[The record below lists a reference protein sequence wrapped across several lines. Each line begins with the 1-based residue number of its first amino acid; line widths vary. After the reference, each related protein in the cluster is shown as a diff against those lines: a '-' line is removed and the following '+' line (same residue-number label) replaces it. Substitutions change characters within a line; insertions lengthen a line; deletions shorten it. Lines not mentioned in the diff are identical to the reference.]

1 MSSSPT
7 RRDSKGEG
15 DLVLDFFN
23 HQGNL
28 PRNDSGASLEELA
41 RSPSG
46 ASLRLS
52 PSGNS
57 LRSLSR
63 SDSGS
68 SLPTD
73 DTATTMRA
81 PTASAAMVIKIAV
94 AVPKEEPPLLEGK
107 AAQAHPLP
115 LRAVATLCMAQ
126 IAHFYSM
133 CSVFSYAGFL
143 AVDLGWVAN
152 ADRAGYVAGLVAA
165 MLPLG
170 RLPTSV
176 LWGWI
181 ADRYGRRPALI
192 GSMAGIAAGN
202 LCFAFARPMWAA
214 LAVRFVLLGGA
225 NGWNSIL
232 GPICAEIGGP
242 RQAQLLGYVFGAGG
256 VINLLGPAIGG
267 FTYGACVPYFP
278 ALVPS
283 LIGAVLGVVA
293 TLMAWAWLPETRPQL
308 PPVAPAPAPAYAAAA
323 RSVTCPDPTLAAS
336 KRAAPA
342 PSPASFP
349 AAVSA
354 TDDAPPPRAPR
365 GPSLWSMM
373 RAPPMPAVIA
383 LRTGIGLAAF
393 ASYDVIP
400 LWAIASAGAGGAALP
415 QRSLGGL
422 LAGAAALQLL
432 WTTFCMGPV
441 MMAAGVRRTFVGASV
456 VGALALLALPQT
468 SAWPAYA
475 IAPLVAAQSAA
486 LNTGCTASVAMTN
499 HAAAAHPT
507 AVGALNGVV
516 VTVESVAKALGPAL
530 GAPLFA
536 AAITARPLAA
546 GWPSGALLSFA
557 GFALLVALHAVGGA
571 LMPRRIDAPLGGG
584 DLL

>member
-1 MSSSPT
+1 MI
-7 RRDSKGEG
+7 
-15 DLVLDFFN
+15 LDFFN

-28 PRNDSGASLEELA
+28 PRNDSGTSLEELA
-41 RSPSG
+41 ARSPSG
-46 ASLRLS
+46 GSLRHS
-52 PSGNS
+52 PSGVS

-73 DTATTMRA
+73 DTA
-81 PTASAAMVIKIAV
+81 PTLAAAAASAVVIKVPV
-94 AVPKEEPPLLEGK
+94 AVPAEEPVLEGK
-107 AAQAHPLP
+107 AAPTQPLP
-115 LRAVATLCMAQ
+115 LRAVITLCMAQ
-126 IAHFYSM
+126 VAHFYSM

-192 GSMAGIAAGN
+192 GSMLGIAAGN
-202 LCFAFARPMWAA
+202 LLFAFARPMWAA
-214 LAVRFVLLGGA
+214 LAVRFVLLGGG

-232 GPICAEIGGP
+232 GPICAEIGGD

-256 VINLLGPAIGG
+256 VINLVGPAIGG
-267 FTYGACVPYFP
+267 FTYGACVPLFP

-283 LIGAVLGVVA
+283 LIGCVIGSVA

-308 PPVAPAPAPAYAAAA
+308 PPVAPAPTAA

-336 KRAAPA
+336 KGAA
-342 PSPASFP
+342 
-349 AAVSA
+349 AAA
-354 TDDAPPPRAPR
+354 TKAGAPPTPPTPPRE
-365 GPSLWSMM
+365 GPTLWSMM
-373 RAPPMPAVIA
+373 RAPPMPAVIV

-393 ASYDVIP
+393 ASYDIIP
-400 LWAIASAGAGGAALP
+400 LWAIASRGAGGAALP
-415 QRSLGGL
+415 QRHLGGL

-441 MMAAGVRRTFVGASV
+441 MMAAGVRRTFVGAAVAGS
-456 VGALALLALPQT
+456 LALLALPQT

-499 HAAAAHPT
+499 HAVAAHPS

-536 AAITARPLAA
+536 ASITARPLSA